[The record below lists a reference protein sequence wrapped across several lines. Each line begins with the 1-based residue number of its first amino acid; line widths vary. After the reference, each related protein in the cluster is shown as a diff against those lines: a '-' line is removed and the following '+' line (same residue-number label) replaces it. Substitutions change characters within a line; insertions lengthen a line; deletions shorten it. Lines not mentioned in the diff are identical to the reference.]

1 MVWIYGGGFQ
11 VGEAT
16 RDMYSPDFLMTKDVV
31 VVTVSY
37 RLGPLGFLSL
47 DDPEADV
54 PGNAG
59 LKDQV
64 LALRWVKQNIEAFGG
79 DPNNVTLFGE
89 SAGGASTHIL
99 TVTHQTKGLIH
110 KAIAMSGTALC
121 PWVKAPRNCW
131 GYRLAQKLG
140 YTGDNKDKEIL
151 KFLCKASGGE
161 IVKASTQIL
170 SKDEKHHRIL
180 FAFGPV
186 VEPYETEHTIMSKPA
201 DELMKETWSNNIP
214 IMFGGVSFEG
224 LLFYPGKC

>member
-1 MVWIYGGGFQ
+1 M
-11 VGEAT
+11 GEAT
-16 RDMYSPDFLMTKDVV
+16 RDMYSPDFLMTKEVV

-64 LALRWVKQNIEAFGG
+64 MALRWVKQNIEAFGG

-89 SAGGASTHIL
+89 SAGGASTHLL
-99 TVTHQTKGLIH
+99 TVSHQTKGLIH

-121 PWVKAPRNCW
+121 PWVKAPRNNW

-140 YTGDNKDKEIL
+140 FTGDNKDKEVL
-151 KFLCKASGGE
+151 KFLSKVSGGE
-161 IVKASTQIL
+161 LVKASTQVL

-186 VEPYETEHTIMSKPA
+186 VEPYETEHTIMAKPA
-201 DELMKETWSNNIP
+201 DELMRESWSNSIP
-214 IMFGGVSFEG
+214 IMFGGTSFEG